1 MSYTQLEGVIKFGS
15 PLVDY
20 GAQIHALRIVRA
32 RELVSEKPTFAL
44 AEVGDVAGPS
54 RATLT
59 IMFKS
64 STAAASFWAE
74 LWDAIDTDSAELP
87 FEATLNAATVSA
99 DNPKFAGTIVVA
111 GLETGGDVGA
121 GREQSQTFP
130 IKVGTLTKT
139 TSP

>member
-15 PLVDY
+15 TPVDY
-20 GAQIHALRIVRA
+20 GAQIHALRLVRT

-44 AEVGDVAGPS
+44 AEVGDKAGPS

-87 FEATLNAATVSA
+87 FEATLNAAAVS
-99 DNPKFAGTIVVA
+99 GTIVVA